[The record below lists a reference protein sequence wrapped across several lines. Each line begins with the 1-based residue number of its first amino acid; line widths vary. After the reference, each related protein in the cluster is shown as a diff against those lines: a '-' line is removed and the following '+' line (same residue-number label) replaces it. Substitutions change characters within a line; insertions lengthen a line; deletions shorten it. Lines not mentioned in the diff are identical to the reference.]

1 MVLVKLVIFF
11 PSGCTSTPVHVLAI
25 KPCLTAQTDQ
35 HSTRTNVT
43 THARQQVQTARPYVP
58 LRYYSTTTRRG
69 PAPCVFVCWWLVH
82 LLLSSLR
89 GLSPS
94 HVVWSRAAWRSRS
107 SQPRI
112 PRQSVSKPSLHGL
125 IPHPHVRSPSDAC
138 RLLYYDDDDRTLI
151 SGKPMDVSVDYD
163 RVDQRVSGSPPSR
176 WCVRRILVLHGHGPV
191 APLRARVA
199 VLASHPLPGVRPGYA
214 MQYLDGDM
222 PLSAASMTGLS
233 AGAYENKSPRIKKGG
248 IEEPRIIKPTDQER
262 PKLRGPAD
270 PIK

>member
-1 MVLVKLVIFF
+1 M
-11 PSGCTSTPVHVLAI
+11 SR
-25 KPCLTAQTDQ
+25 LT
-35 HSTRTNVT
+35 
-43 THARQQVQTARPYVP
+43 
-58 LRYYSTTTRRG
+58 RG
-69 PAPCVFVCWWLVH
+69 PCAATSPNGPSVRTAALLQHDDHAHPPTACPLCVCLLVVGP
-82 LLLSSLR
+82 LVAVESPWP
-89 GLSPS
+89 GPS

-125 IPHPHVRSPSDAC
+125 IPHPHVRSPSDSC

-233 AGAYENKSPRIKKGG
+233 AGAYENKSPRIKKGLSCEAQQ
-248 IEEPRIIKPTDQER
+248 IE
-262 PKLRGPAD
+262 
-270 PIK
+270 